1 MNIFSALAK
10 YAQNKIG
17 KLMYDTDGNAYL
29 YDTNTNEF
37 KDITIYPQEKFRPY
51 VNFDWRDR
59 GRDEKIKKWKDSFD
73 NIRVYSVKVGEEV
86 IDGENKPILRYGFI
100 NEKGYAITHATYDRV
115 EAFQNGYARVYV
127 KEHYCNINRQGH
139 PMMDGKPFYKA
150 EFVFNVRDGFII
162 CCTDGKYGLINK
174 YHYQC
179 IPCEYDSLS
188 LLPIYESIK
197 NWTIIP
203 SVWNGIDVCAV
214 MKKNSVD
221 YVAILEGNSVC
232 NIISNLAPKSV
243 LLSEKFLVI
252 EEEVAKDNETL
263 TKKGLLNRGGIRILN
278 SEYDSI
284 EIVASNIGI
293 VTKGNLKQLLFIGE
307 KGFKVYIDSCED
319 IKYGEAYDEER
330 GIKYCY
336 ASVNDHEI
344 IYLEYEDK
352 EGLHSMENYRS
363 FCIDDIFDDNYDRL
377 YFSYNGKPNNYIAV
391 VYGDKTKL
399 VDIWGNEIMPLA
411 IPSTYYV
418 LTDTYG
424 EGLVGICLD
433 GNRLFKECSFINS
446 EGKVLTGFSYYRVDK
461 FENGKAKVYY
471 SNEHI
476 SVTEVIDKEGNIL
489 ERESEPNCSC
499 PPDDT
504 WADMIDDAYEGDPD
518 ARWNTD

>member
-1 MNIFSALAK
+1 MNIFSALAV

-29 YDTNTNEF
+29 YDTKKKEF
-37 KDITIYPQEKFRPY
+37 KDITLYPQDEFRPFLD
-51 VNFDWRDR
+51 FDWKDRDR
-59 GRDEKIKKWKDSFD
+59 EERIKKWKESFD
-73 NIRVYSVKVGEEV
+73 NIRVYSIKVGEEI
-86 IDGENKPILRYGFI
+86 IDGANKPILRYGFI
-100 NEKGYAITHATYDRV
+100 NEKGYAITHATYDKV
-115 EAFQNGYARVYV
+115 EAFQNGLARVYV
-127 KEHYCNINRQGH
+127 KEKSCVINRQGY
-139 PMMDGKPFYKA
+139 PIIDGISFNKA
-150 EFVFNVRDGFII
+150 EFVFNAKGSFKI

-174 YHYQC
+174 YFYQC

-188 LLPIYESIK
+188 LLPIYEAVK
-197 NWTIIP
+197 NWTII
-203 SVWNGIDVCAV
+203 SSTWNGLDVCV
-214 MKKNSVD
+214 IMKKDGID
-221 YVAILEGNSVC
+221 YTAILEENSVC

-352 EGLHSMENYRS
+352 EGLHSMENYRL

-446 EGKVLTGFSYYRVDK
+446 EGKVLTGFSYYRVEK

-489 ERESEPNCSC
+489 ERESEPNDSC

-518 ARWNTD
+518 AHWNTD